1 MSRSNSSSHHQ
12 RQYSDHI
19 IDASS
24 KWLQSST
31 SLSQVNA
38 FSIFVLLIIIAE
50 SDYEVVLLYIYIYV
64 QDFGFYG
71 GGVQGSR
78 MSRNIVDPPTPLG
91 SRSMSLRRNGDDQ
104 VSPTSEFSPGLLDL
118 HSFDTELLPE
128 VCSHFFHILFTI
140 LSCKSFFFFC
150 KMHVIKRVA
159 CVIVLLCSL
168 CFHEW
173 VSI

>member
-12 RQYSDHI
+12 RQYSDHL

-50 SDYEVVLLYIYIYV
+50 SDYEVVLLYIYV

-78 MSRNIVDPPTPLG
+78 MSRNIADPPTPLG

-140 LSCKSFFFFC
+140 LSYKSFFFC
-150 KMHVIKRVA
+150 KMYVIKRVA

-168 CFHEW
+168 CFHEL

>member
-1 MSRSNSSSHHQ
+1 MLGVLSTTKEKKKRSR
-12 RQYSDHI
+12 
-19 IDASS
+19 
-24 KWLQSST
+24 
-31 SLSQVNA
+31 
-38 FSIFVLLIIIAE
+38 FS
-50 SDYEVVLLYIYIYV
+50 IYV

-128 VCSHFFHILFTI
+128 VLLSLFSHSVYNFIIF
-140 LSCKSFFFFC
+140 KSFFFFLAKC
-150 KMHVIKRVA
+150 M
-159 CVIVLLCSL
+159 
-168 CFHEW
+168 
-173 VSI
+173 